1 MAGYINISQWPC
13 VWFIYESQF
22 SHLSPR
28 GEECFKTPMMNE
40 TLIMN
45 FAGEQEAL
53 SLSIWAQYKLDGRRR
68 QAKEIRV
75 TGPVVVE
82 ERDLEV

>member
-1 MAGYINISQWPC
+1 MI
-13 VWFIYESQF
+13 
-22 SHLSPR
+22 
-28 GEECFKTPMMNE
+28 NE

-45 FAGEQEAL
+45 FVGEQEVV
-53 SLSIWAQYKLDGRRR
+53 SLLIWTQCKFDGKRR

-82 ERDLEV
+82 ERDLEADVKEGEGWEKGKQI

>member
-1 MAGYINISQWPC
+1 
-13 VWFIYESQF
+13 
-22 SHLSPR
+22 
-28 GEECFKTPMMNE
+28 MMNE

-53 SLSIWAQYKLDGRRR
+53 SLSIWAQCKLDGRRH
-68 QAKEIRV
+68 AKEIRV
-75 TGPVVVE
+75 TGPVAVE